1 MNLSFDL
8 QLFVSVAGGVTYSD
22 KAFEITDVTMESN
35 FEAGKTY
42 AYGFDKD
49 KTTGLTVDT
58 VTSGIVGF
66 YGSTSGKNASVIGT
80 YDNGLNTWNITSN
93 KITAMTLGT
102 NSKVTLYKLGGTGAR
117 SASLDAAGGQTIT
130 FGSNEIALNLTN
142 TVASATVGKAVIFK
156 NDSNSVSFLG
166 GSTLAGATV
175 MGASDG
181 AISIQAGAAAAT
193 LNLKGDSSEAVVTIN
208 GTNKVTSESIVGF
221 SKISYTGAGQSNTM
235 DLKLDG
241 IKDSTVSLVGGTGA
255 DKFDLGT
262 NVKKDSKIFINGG
275 GAKDEVTLSGAGVEV
290 IALNDTT
297 AGAGDS
303 VTGWVE
309 SAGDTTAGAG
319 NVISLKGGMETFFVS
334 DVTNGVAKVGQG
346 SASTSALVDG
356 AMTTIESS
364 AKASQYGKVG
374 VNIQASDDTYSAL
387 LVGNT
392 ALTSLM
398 GIKFDEYDYII
409 ADSRGTLDLSST
421 TKKNVVL
428 ANTVGEKH
436 WDDVNVYANVATVKG
451 SKAGGSMIVNGVD
464 SISAYILTQ
473 GKNDSIWGANNGAA
487 DTIEVSNGKNA
498 AIFSGAND
506 GLDVVKGYKFG
517 DSLKTADAVRFLD
530 GVEYISASEGK
541 LTFGKDS
548 SNAVEVQFGTGT
560 SGVYKVAY
568 GFGTGDEKY
577 IAGVDATTNGNG
589 SIAYDSLASVY
600 IGQGGSN
607 ISVGSAAKDVKLG
620 WDGGAGYVS
629 IAGIDAGLAADGAV
643 VVGTTDNEQ
652 TITGSSRG
660 ASSISGGFVADEWTD
675 GNNDVLIGGNV
686 ATKSTTFFVG
696 KKMGKD
702 EIQKLSTQ
710 DNIVFLGTKYS
721 DLDNFKAD
729 AADGGFTFKFS
740 ETGNRITADVASGK
754 KLGDI
759 KDVSLYFDDGTY
771 VWDGKSVTLKE

>member
-8 QLFVSVAGGVTYSD
+8 QLFAISVVGGVTYSD
-22 KAFEITDVTMESN
+22 KAFEITDVEIDGEN
-35 FEAGKTY
+35 FTSGHTY
-42 AYGFDKD
+42 NYAFDKD
-49 KTTGLTVDT
+49 KKTGLAEDT

-66 YGSTSGKNASVIGT
+66 YGGTSGKTASVIGT
-80 YDNGLNTWNITSN
+80 YDNGANTWNITSN
-93 KITAMTLGT
+93 NITAMTLGT
-102 NSKVTLYKLGGTGAR
+102 NSKVTLYKLGSTAGAKA
-117 SASLDAAGGQTIT
+117 ASLDAAGGQTIT
-130 FGSNEIALNLTN
+130 FGSNEIQLNLTN
-142 TVASATVGKAVIFK
+142 AATATKAVVFK
-156 NDSNSVSFLG
+156 NDSNNVSFLS

-208 GTNKVTSESIVGF
+208 GTDGVTSDSIVGF
-221 SKISYTGAGQSNTM
+221 SKISYTGAGKANAMTL
-235 DLKLDG
+235 DLDG
-241 IKDSTVSLVGGTGA
+241 IKDSTVSLVGGTTT
-255 DKFDLGT
+255 DKFKLGT

-275 GAKDEVTLSGAGVEV
+275 KGKDEVTLSGAGVEV

-334 DVTNGVAKVGQG
+334 DVTAGVAKVGQG
-346 SASTSALVDG
+346 SASTSALVNG

-364 AKASQYGKVG
+364 AKASQYDKVG

-387 LVGNT
+387 LVGDT

-398 GIKFDEYDYII
+398 GIKFDQYNYII
-409 ADSRGTLDLSST
+409 ADSNGTLDLTST

-487 DTIEVSNGKNA
+487 DTVEVSGSKNA

-530 GVEYISASEGK
+530 GVEYISASGGA

-548 SNAVEVQFGTGT
+548 SNAVEVQFSAGTG
-560 SGVYKVAY
+560 VNKVAY

-577 IAGVDATTNGNG
+577 VAGVDAATGGKG

-600 IGQGGSN
+600 IGQGDSS

-629 IAGIDAGLAADGAV
+629 IGGIDAGLAADGAV

-652 TITGSSRG
+652 TIKGSSRG

-696 KKMGKD
+696 EKMGKD
-702 EIQKLSTQ
+702 EIQQLSTK
-710 DNIVFLGTKYS
+710 DNIVFLGTKY
-721 DLDNFKAD
+721 A
-729 AADGGFTFKFS
+729 
-740 ETGNRITADVASGK
+740 
-754 KLGDI
+754 
-759 KDVSLYFDDGTY
+759 
-771 VWDGKSVTLKE
+771 